1 VRRLQRGG
9 PLFLLFRLN
18 DQPVLDILAATD
30 VTADRLTDIV
40 PVEQDLARRN
50 LRAVELDLRFR
61 DQVVARL
68 QRETREP

>member
-1 VRRLQRGG
+1 MTHGEKSAHRGY
-9 PLFLLFRLN
+9 
-18 DQPVLDILAATD
+18 LAATD